1 MESRVSRR
9 TFLQRACGAVAATAV
24 LPLLG
29 ACGQSTP
36 AAATPAASSAGSAA
50 QPSTGAAAAGTELL
64 FLNQSRGEVAALKT
78 LTENYQ
84 KQTGVKVTVDSPG
97 PSDYPKK
104 LQASSQAN
112 NMPDLYTGVGA
123 GDFVPY
129 LKAGWAMNLTSELEG
144 GWDKNFS
151 PGLLKTLTWAP
162 DNALGVPPGIYNVP
176 VEVGAY
182 AVLFNPEHFKKGG
195 VDTATPPATMTAMI
209 DQLKK
214 VKGAGIAPFQMA
226 SEFTP
231 TFIQAYAS
239 NWLTDDE
246 IGATFAGKAPWKA
259 DGWRQALQ
267 LFADLRDAGVIANN
281 ALPTGATTNPDVE
294 KAFFNVRDLAS
305 FFTGVFSVG
314 VQRTTAPDFTA
325 FSSFPLPKAPDGKIA
340 PRTIGG
346 AGRTK
351 AVNPKGK
358 HAAESLKF
366 LKWLTEPTQEQIYM
380 DLVPLI
386 PANPA
391 ALDPAKISPQ
401 IAGFASLVDKL
412 QVVPTPMSKQVNEA
426 LIKGSQSLVLKERTV
441 DQVLDDVEAAQK
453 NS

>member
-1 MESRVSRR
+1 MELQVSRR
-9 TFLQRACGAVAATAV
+9 IFLQRAFGVVAATAL

-29 ACGQSTP
+29 ACGQSTS
-36 AAATPAASSAGSAA
+36 ATATPAASSAGAAA
-50 QPSTGAAAAGTELL
+50 QPSTGAAAGTELL

-123 GDFVPY
+123 ADFVPY
-129 LKAGWAMNLTSELEG
+129 LKAGWAMDLTAELAA
-144 GWDKNFS
+144 GWNKNFS

-162 DNALGVPPGIYNVP
+162 DNVQGVTPGIYVAP

-239 NWLTDDE
+239 NWLTDEE

-259 DGWRQALQ
+259 DGWRQSLQ

-294 KAFFNVRDLAS
+294 KAFFNVRDLGS

-314 VQRTTAPDFTA
+314 VQRTTASDFTA
-325 FSSFPLPKAPDGKIA
+325 FSSFPLPKASDGKIA

-346 AGRTK
+346 PSRTK

-380 DLVPLI
+380 DMVPLL

-391 ALDPAKISPQ
+391 ALDPKKISPQ

-426 LIKGSQSLVLKERTV
+426 LMKGAQSIVLKERTV

>member
-1 MESRVSRR
+1 MESRFSRR
-9 TFLQRACGAVAATAV
+9 AFLQRAFGAVAATAV

-36 AAATPAASSAGSAA
+36 ATTAPAASSAGSST
-50 QPSTGAAAAGTELL
+50 QPSSAAAAGTELL
-64 FLNQSRGEVAALKT
+64 FLNQSRGEVASLTT
-78 LTENYQ
+78 LTENYL

-97 PSDYPKK
+97 PTDYPKK

-129 LKAGWAMNLTSELEG
+129 LKAGWAMDLTPELEA
-144 GWDKNFS
+144 GWNKNFAN
-151 PGLLKTLTWAP
+151 GLLKTLTWAT
-162 DNALGVPPGIYNVP
+162 DNTLGVKPGIYNVP
-176 VEVGAY
+176 VEVSAY

-195 VDTATPPATMTAMI
+195 VDTATPAATMTEMI

-259 DGWRQALQ
+259 DGWRQSLQ
-267 LFADLRDAGVIANN
+267 LFVDLRDAGVIANN
-281 ALPTGATTNPDVE
+281 ALPTGAVTNSEVE
-294 KAFFNVRDLAS
+294 KSFFNVRDLAS
-305 FFTGVFSVG
+305 FFSGVFSVG
-314 VQRTTAPDFTA
+314 VQRTTAADFTA
-325 FSSFPLPKAPDGKIA
+325 FSSFPLPKAADGKIA

-366 LKWLTEPTQEQIYM
+366 LKWLTEPAQEQIYM
-380 DLVPLI
+380 DMVPLI

-391 ALDPAKISPQ
+391 ALDPKKISPQ

-412 QVVPTPMSKQVNEA
+412 QYVSTPMSKQANEA
-426 LIKGSQSLVLKERTV
+426 MIKGAQSLVLKERTV
-441 DQVLDDVEAAQK
+441 DQVLDDIEAAQK